1 MNDELKNKSALSAY
15 NSTFGTAAS
24 VVYGQKTIDFTLFYC
39 DRKTMEIAVHPDST
53 VIVKAPVQ
61 SDITLIEKKII
72 KRARWILRQLNYFK
86 QFTPKTPDRCY
97 VNGETHWYLGKQYR
111 LKLAIGAE
119 NSVKLSHGFFHITCR
134 NEPTPETAKKLLNQ
148 WYSEK
153 AQQQF
158 AQSLDRCWQK
168 FNNLGIGIGIGKPKL
183 SIKRMQKRW
192 GSLSDKGTI
201 TLNTDLVRA
210 PKECIDYVVTHELCH
225 LKYHNHSP
233 EFYKLLDSVIPGWEK
248 IKHKLEL
255 SMV

>member
-1 MNDELKNKSALSAY
+1 MEALIHNNKH
-15 NSTFGTAAS
+15 S
-24 VVYGQKTIDFTLFYC
+24 VVYGRKTIDFSLLYC

-53 VIVKAPVQ
+53 VIVKAPAQ

-86 QFTPKTPDRCY
+86 QFNPKTPDRCY
-97 VNGETHWYLGKQYR
+97 VNGETHLYLGKQYR
-111 LKLAIGAE
+111 LKLAEGTE
-119 NSVKLSHGFFHITCR
+119 NSVKLSRGFFHITCR
-134 NEPTPETAKKLLNQ
+134 NEPTPSATKKLLNQ

-153 AQQQF
+153 AQLQF
-158 AQSLDRCWQK
+158 AESMDRCWQK
-168 FNNLGIGIGIGKPKL
+168 FNGLGIDQPKL

-192 GSLSDKGTI
+192 GSLSDKGTV
-201 TLNTDLVRA
+201 TLNTDLIRA

-225 LKYHNHSP
+225 LKFHDHSP